1 VQDNGEGGDA
11 KADRVTRAFG
21 NSGLVC
27 TDITPAN
34 LGLFTYLLNDVEEGN
49 IQIHS

>member
-1 VQDNGEGGDA
+1 
-11 KADRVTRAFG
+11 VTRAFG

-34 LGLFTYLLNDVEEGN
+34 VGLFTYLFNDVEEGN
-49 IQIHS
+49 IQIHSAAT